1 MYTRQL
7 EPTHRHAKNKHVR
20 DIITHMQPLRHDTF
34 SDGVLQGGN
43 WERLDDSLG
52 RLGLDNDDLAE
63 HLTLAGLGGWL
74 QAGLDH
80 ADTWDDELARALDLL
95 GGDLSQSG
103 QDLVALRLLQLS
115 AVCQEIA
122 DLTLGDGLDNLLSLH
137 CLHWG
142 HGFKVACKRCLL
154 NKMLLSKSL

>member
-52 RLGLDNDDLAE
+52 RLGLDNDDLA
-63 HLTLAGLGGWL
+63 
-74 QAGLDH
+74 
-80 ADTWDDELARALDLL
+80 DTWDDELARALDLL

-103 QDLVALRLLQLS
+103 QDLAALGLLQLS